1 MEVMS
6 KTFASCLL
14 VLAACGSSSPLDPGS
29 GNSTGT
35 GTGTLLL
42 AGTASARATL
52 TNTSNPTDFTT
63 DFAIHLSLADQA
75 VTTGTVTITS
85 TSGKTALVF
94 TGAEATGTWQ
104 GTAPDYDEVYQLDV
118 TSGSDA
124 ISGVRVDGPDIHTF
138 SAPTAGASVD
148 ATQAMTVTWDRSDTA
163 DSATLR
169 VGDGGGNS
177 DLAITDSG
185 SYTVAPGS
193 LKTNKQQAETNLLRL
208 TRSNQVVPTG
218 AVAGSQLTVSIENDL
233 DVVALPDPAGN

>member
-1 MEVMS
+1 MS
-6 KTFASCLL
+6 TPFASCLL
-14 VLAACGSSSPLDPGS
+14 VLAACSSSSPLDPGS

-42 AGTASARATL
+42 AGTASARATI

-63 DFAIHLSLADQA
+63 DFAIHVSLADQA

-94 TGAEATGTWQ
+94 TGADATGTWQ

-118 TSGSDA
+118 ASGSDV

-138 SAPTAGASVD
+138 SSPTAGASVD
-148 ATQAMTVTWDRSDTA
+148 ATQAMTVTWNRSDTA
-163 DSATLR
+163 DAATLR
-169 VGDGGGNS
+169 VGDGGAS

-185 SYTVAPGS
+185 SYSVAPGS
-193 LKTNKQQAETNLLRL
+193 LKTNKQQAETNMLRL